1 MRIVLINPNT
11 SVAMTKTM
19 VDIARAA
26 ASDAEIDGLTAT
38 FGTPLITNAS
48 ALAVAADAVVAL
60 GDVVSQLKP
69 DGVIVA
75 AFGDP
80 GLSRL
85 RALLSCAVTGIAE
98 AGMAEAA
105 QGGRRF
111 AVVTTTPDLAPSI
124 ERAAVAY
131 GHGDLFVG
139 TALTEGDPTQ
149 LMSNPGELVAAMESA
164 CQRAVGELRAEAIVI
179 GGGPLAPAAHLLR
192 QRFQT
197 PIVEP
202 IKAAVR
208 LAMARARS
216 G

>member
-11 SVAMTKTM
+11 SAATTETM
-19 VDIARAA
+19 VRIAQAVA
-26 ASDAEIDGLTAT
+26 PDDEIDGLTAT
-38 FGTPLITNAS
+38 FGAPLITNPS

-60 GDVVSQLKP
+60 ADVISQRQP

-85 RALLSCAVTGIAE
+85 RDRLSCPATGIAE

-105 QGGRRF
+105 QGARRF

-131 GHGDLFVG
+131 GHGELFAG
-139 TALTEGDPTQ
+139 TSLTQGDPTQ
-149 LMSNPGELVAAMESA
+149 LMSDPAQLEAEMESA
-164 CQRAVGELRAEAIVI
+164 CRRAVELGAEAIVI
-179 GGGPLAPAAHLLR
+179 GGGPLAHLAGVLR
-192 QRFQT
+192 ERVHT
-197 PIVEP
+197 PIIDP
-202 IKAAVR
+202 IAAAVR
-208 LAMARARS
+208 LTIARARAL
-216 G
+216 